1 MARTPPVIDVLK
13 VAALARLALTP
24 EEVTLFSAQLSSI
37 LAYANHIQEVDTTGI
52 PPTSHP
58 LSEAPRWREDVPAG
72 SLDRDAMLARAPEA
86 SVRHGLFKVP
96 KVL

>member
-1 MARTPPVIDVLK
+1 MPSTPPAIDVLK

-24 EEVTLFSAQLSSI
+24 DEIALFSAQLQSI
-37 LAYANHIQEVDTTGI
+37 LEYANRVQEVDTTGV

-58 LSEAPRWREDVPAG
+58 LTDSPHWREDVPVA
-72 SLDRDAMLARAPEA
+72 SLERDLVLTQAPDG
-86 SVRHGLFKVP
+86 SVRTGLFRVP